1 MNDLFQF
8 FIRAAK
14 FSFWIL
20 FSFLFLSGETVEN
33 GFVNTENNDTV
44 YPMVSAIS
52 DVDETLAI
60 PMVFEMNDK
69 ASKNGRLHTTLEL
82 MMNRAD
88 KNENIMGILVS
99 MSSADTTNLLK
110 KYTVRPNADSFLQD
124 FKGVFGFV
132 NIDDLGEKPFFA
144 YNGTF
149 TINEYNGLSM
159 SGDIHIQFQ
168 NFEGQ
173 TVQVKRKFT
182 AVKKKV
188 ETYEN
193 LLAER

>member
-8 FIRAAK
+8 FIRAGK

-20 FSFLFLSGETVEN
+20 FSFLFLSGETLEN
-33 GFVNTENNDTV
+33 GFVNTKNNDAV
-44 YPMVSAIS
+44 YPMVSAMS

-60 PMVFEMNDK
+60 PMVFKMDDK

-82 MMNRAD
+82 MMNKAD
-88 KNENIMGILVS
+88 KNENVMGILVS
-99 MSSADTTNLLK
+99 MSSTDTTNLLK

-149 TINEYNGLSM
+149 TISEYNGLSM

>member
-8 FIRAAK
+8 FIRAGK

-20 FSFLFLSGETVEN
+20 FSFLFLSSETVEN
-33 GFVNTENNDTV
+33 GFVNAENKDAV
-44 YPMVSAIS
+44 YPMISAMS
-52 DVDETLAI
+52 DVDEALAI
-60 PMVFEMNDK
+60 PMVFEMNDI
-69 ASKNGRLHTTLEL
+69 ASKNGRLYTTLEL
-82 MMNRAD
+82 MMNNAD
-88 KNENIMGILVS
+88 KRENVMGILVS

-110 KYTVRPNADSFLQD
+110 KYTVRPNAESFLQD

-132 NIDDLGEKPFFA
+132 NVDDLGEKPFFA

-149 TINEYNGLSM
+149 TVNEYNGLSM

-173 TVQVKRKFT
+173 IIQVKRKFT
-182 AVKKKV
+182 AVKKEV

-193 LLAER
+193 MLAKR

>member
-8 FIRAAK
+8 FIRAGK

-20 FSFLFLSGETVEN
+20 FSFLFLSSETVEN
-33 GFVNTENNDTV
+33 GFVNAENKDGV
-44 YPMVSAIS
+44 YPMISAMS
-52 DVDETLAI
+52 DVDEALAI
-60 PMVFEMNDK
+60 PMVFEMNDI
-69 ASKNGRLHTTLEL
+69 ASKNGRLYTTLEL
-82 MMNRAD
+82 MMNNAD
-88 KNENIMGILVS
+88 KRENVMGILVS

-110 KYTVRPNADSFLQD
+110 KYTVRPNAESFLQD

-132 NIDDLGEKPFFA
+132 NVDDLGEKPFFA

-149 TINEYNGLSM
+149 TVNEYNGLSM

-173 TVQVKRKFT
+173 IIQVKRKFT
-182 AVKKKV
+182 AVKKEV

-193 LLAER
+193 MLAKR